1 MEPKENQREKEQE
14 VEKGFMSWWSI
25 IKDVGAVT
33 SGAVHGNPTTNAGTE
48 ALFAISYGGPKKKKK
63 RGKKHGKN
71 SN

>member
-1 MEPKENQREKEQE
+1 
-14 VEKGFMSWWSI
+14 MSWWSI